1 MLTGLYPY
9 RACTGVLRRMT
20 IDQNHQGTITEG
32 VGKEIGLVEAIVESK
47 RTNTRMQG
55 IGGRG
60 SRNQS
65 VSFTP
70 ICGGGRREVQRT
82 P

>member
-20 IDQNHQGTITEG
+20 IDQNHQGTVTEG

-55 IGGRG
+55 GGG
-60 SRNQS
+60 GGIQKS
-65 VSFTP
+65 VSV
-70 ICGGGRREVQRT
+70 IHSHLWRW
-82 P
+82 